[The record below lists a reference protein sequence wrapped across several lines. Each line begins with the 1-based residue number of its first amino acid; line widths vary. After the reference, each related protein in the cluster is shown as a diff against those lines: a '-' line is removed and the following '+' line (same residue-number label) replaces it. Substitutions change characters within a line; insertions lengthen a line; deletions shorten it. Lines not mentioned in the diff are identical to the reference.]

1 MMLNMVTMTTIHR
14 SMTILTFTGDMLY
27 FAILVVMMRMTMMMK
42 TVMMIITKMPRRC
55 QDAKNMVMLLMVTNC
70 HGSLTALMSSL
81 DRSWILV
88 NSVSDRVGDNGYTI
102 TYSDDGDDDDDDD
115 ELVMMMMVIARE

>member
-14 SMTILTFTGDMLY
+14 SMTILTFTRDMLY
-27 FAILVVMMRMTMMMK
+27 FGILVVMMRMTMMMK
-42 TVMMIITKMPRRC
+42 MLMMIITKMPRRC
-55 QDAKNMVMLLMVTNC
+55 QDAKNMVMLLMVTKC
-70 HGSLTALMSSL
+70 HGSLTVLTSSL

-88 NSVSDRVGDNGYTI
+88 NSVSDRVGDNGY
-102 TYSDDGDDDDDDD
+102 SDDGDVDDDD